1 MVTFAIYSYGVGN
14 IFSVKSALEREG
26 VAVEVTKNPKAFSA
40 ADCVLLPGVGAF
52 SEAAKML
59 DRGLI
64 ADLVS
69 SGKLLLGICLGLQ
82 LLADSSEEGSGKG
95 LGLLSGRSMRLPAK
109 VKVPQVG
116 WNTVNIR
123 KQDEVLDGVRD
134 SSWVYFVHS
143 YYPAIDGP
151 SVLATTE
158 YGVTFPCIVRM
169 RNVLGTQFH
178 PEKSGPTGRILLKN
192 IVRLARR

>member
-1 MVTFAIYSYGVGN
+1 MVRFAIYSYGVGN

-26 VAVEVTKNPKAFSA
+26 AEVEITKNAKAFTA

-52 SEAAKML
+52 PEASRLL

-69 SGKLLLGICLGLQ
+69 SGKMLLGICLGLQ
-82 LLADSSEEGSGKG
+82 LLADSSEEGTGKG
-95 LGLLSGRSMRLPAK
+95 LGLLSGRSLRLPAK

-116 WNTVNIR
+116 WNTVDIR
-123 KQDEVLDGVRD
+123 KQDELLDGIRD

-143 YYPAIDGP
+143 YYPDITGP

-158 YGVTFPCIVRM
+158 YGVTFPSIVRKK
-169 RNVLGTQFH
+169 NVLGTQFH
-178 PEKSGPTGRILLKN
+178 PEKSGPAGRTLLKN
-192 IVRLARR
+192 IVRLACR